1 MEISMTTP
9 IVWLA
14 LWLASWFIINTEYN
28 CYCSMDPRGRQHC
41 WCELEMKP

>member
-14 LWLASWFIINTEYN
+14 LWLASWFTINTEYN

>member
-1 MEISMTTP
+1 MTTP

-14 LWLASWFIINTEYN
+14 LWLAGWFTINTEYN
-28 CYCSMDPRGRQHC
+28 CYCSIDQRGREHC